1 MDEIINAMNV
11 AQEAEK
17 AVQAEQKRS
26 DTIGHQLDAEVQRQ
40 KRAHAT
46 KYIYNRMHELCLVA
60 TGACLPLVYMYVQ
73 QNDALMAVGTV
84 IGGYSCWILNKAFRR
99 RANGVKV

>member
-17 AVQAEQKRS
+17 AVKAEQECTG
-26 DTIGHQLDAEVQRQ
+26 TISHQLDAEVQRQ

-84 IGGYSCWILNKAFRR
+84 VGGYCCWALNKAFRW
-99 RANGVKV
+99 RANGVRV